1 MYLEHFNF
9 AEFPFG
15 LTPNTQYFCNLPSY
29 QEALNVLLLSL
40 RSGEGFIKIVGEVG
54 TGKTLLCH
62 ELLNNLSSSEY
73 VTAYVSNPAIN
84 SGSLRKIVAQELGIE
99 FQGAANQLDVLNAIN
114 QKLLDINR
122 AGKRVVLLIDEAQVL
137 SDQSFESLR
146 LLSNLETESS
156 KLLQIVLL
164 GQTEL
169 DDRLNQQNLRQLK
182 QRIAFSYYLRP
193 ISRNE
198 LQIYVDHRLH
208 IAGNRLGS
216 LFTKRAYD
224 ILYRASNGIPR
235 LVNILSHKA
244 LLAAYGKDI
253 KRIGHK
259 EMRMAIFD
267 TDSVRPQKRSWHR
280 CFVNL
285 IIVALLSVVLI
296 ELLYILGPYL

>member
-62 ELLNNLSSSEY
+62 ELLNNLGSEY

-99 FQGAANQLDVLNAIN
+99 FHGAANQLDVLNAIN
-114 QKLLDINR
+114 QRLLDINR
-122 AGKRVVLLIDEAQVL
+122 EGKKVVLLIDEAQVL

-193 ISRNE
+193 ISRSE

-216 LFTKRAYD
+216 LFSKRAYD
-224 ILYRASNGIPR
+224 VLYRASKGIPR

-253 KRIGHK
+253 KRISHK
-259 EMRMAIFD
+259 EMRSAVFD
-267 TDSVRPQKRSWHR
+267 TDSVRPQKRSWQR
-280 CFVNL
+280 FLVNCV
-285 IIVALLSVVLI
+285 IIALLSVVLV